1 MVWWKEENDLFLV
14 SSRGPLLGDT
24 LLGWHLCP
32 KWVVNGWDHLMHVK
46 EVSGKRDPKPY
57 PFKQGEKAHG
67 RTKRIGTYHG
77 MGSGRKKMY

>member
-1 MVWWKEENDLFLV
+1 MTYFWFLAGDLF
-14 SSRGPLLGDT
+14 
-24 LLGWHLCP
+24 WEILC
-32 KWVVNGWDHLMHVK
+32 WDGIFAQNGWDHLMHVK

>member
-1 MVWWKEENDLFLV
+1 MVWWKEENELFLV
-14 SSRGPLLGDT
+14 FSRGPLLGDT

-46 EVSGKRDPKPY
+46 EVSGKGDPKPY

-77 MGSGRKKMY
+77 MSSGRKKMY